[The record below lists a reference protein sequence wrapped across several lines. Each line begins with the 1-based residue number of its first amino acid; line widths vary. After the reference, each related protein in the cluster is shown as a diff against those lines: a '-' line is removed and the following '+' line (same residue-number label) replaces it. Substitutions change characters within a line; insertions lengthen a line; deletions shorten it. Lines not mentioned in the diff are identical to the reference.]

1 MLALELLRDPLYR
14 RYWISLFISQ
24 LGTWM
29 QAATQAWLVL
39 VLTGSAERLGL
50 VVALQFAPS
59 LFFSLLAGVVA
70 DRTPKRRLLLLTQTS
85 LMLLALGMSLLI
97 FAGAVQYWHVLI
109 FAALYG
115 TANVFD
121 LPTRQ
126 AFTVELA
133 GRARYPGAISLNS
146 FGFNLSRLV
155 GPAVAGLVIARYGMG
170 WTFLLNALSFIPL
183 ILVLRGLSVGNAA
196 GERRGNP
203 IAQALEGLR
212 YVWATPLVRTVVL
225 LMLWV
230 GIFGINFQTLIPA
243 YARLELG
250 LEAGGYGFLL
260 SALGLGALG
269 GALWQAWASS
279 VRPARLLLGA
289 GLLGGVHLLLLAR
302 LPAWGVAIV
311 LIAAGFAM
319 VTTLISA
326 NTTVQT
332 IVPDRLR
339 GRVMSIYSLVLLGT
353 GPLGAYLT
361 GLLFEALGGRM
372 AAGVLGACTLAGWVF
387 FLRRPWP
394 RRLDAARP
402 EAV

>member
-59 LFFSLLAGVVA
+59 LLFSLLAGVVA
-70 DRTPKRRLLLLTQTS
+70 DRTPKRRLLLVTQTS
-85 LMLLALGMSLLI
+85 LMLLAFGMSLLV
-97 FAGAVQYWHVLI
+97 FTGAVRYWHVLV

-183 ILVLRGLSVGNAA
+183 VLVLRGLSVGNAA

-203 IAQALEGLR
+203 VAQALEGLR

-289 GLLGGVHLLLLAR
+289 GLLGGTHLLLLAR
-302 LPAWGVAIV
+302 LPAWGVAVV
-311 LIAAGFAM
+311 LVAAGFAM

-353 GPLGAYLT
+353 GPVGAYLT
-361 GLLFEALGGRM
+361 GLLFEALGGRV

-394 RRLDAARP
+394 CWPAGRRLK
-402 EAV
+402 

>member
-59 LFFSLLAGVVA
+59 LLFSLLAGVVA
-70 DRTPKRRLLLLTQTS
+70 DRTPKRRLLLVTQTS
-85 LMLLALGMSLLI
+85 LMLLAFGMSLLV
-97 FAGAVQYWHVLI
+97 FTGAVRYWHVLV

-183 ILVLRGLSVGNAA
+183 VLVLRGLSVGNAA

-203 IAQALEGLR
+203 VAQALEGLR

-289 GLLGGVHLLLLAR
+289 GLLGGTHLLLLAR
-302 LPAWGVAIV
+302 LPAWGVAVV
-311 LIAAGFAM
+311 LVAAGFAM

-353 GPLGAYLT
+353 GPVGAYLT
-361 GLLFEALGGRM
+361 GLLFEALGGRV

-394 RRLDAARP
+394 CWPGA
-402 EAV
+402 